1 MPWRNWVCFFVKF
14 IHQGAFIKQLGLKYD
29 LSKKTVLKKFLRF
42 GGCKPTF
49 VKPCPPKRQ
58 GNVASTWLKLS
69 QPPKFSQRKKIIEE
83 NNFAL
88 NVERVVKL
96 KARFY
101 FIF

>member
-1 MPWRNWVCFFVKF
+1 MTVDEAGMEVTGVLVFLFS
-14 IHQGAFIKQLGLKYD
+14 QGDFTLYEFL
-29 LSKKTVLKKFLRF
+29 VLKKFLRF

>member
-1 MPWRNWVCFFVKF
+1 MTVDEAGMEVTGVLVFLFSQAILLCTRF
-14 IHQGAFIKQLGLKYD
+14 L
-29 LSKKTVLKKFLRF
+29 VLKKFLRF